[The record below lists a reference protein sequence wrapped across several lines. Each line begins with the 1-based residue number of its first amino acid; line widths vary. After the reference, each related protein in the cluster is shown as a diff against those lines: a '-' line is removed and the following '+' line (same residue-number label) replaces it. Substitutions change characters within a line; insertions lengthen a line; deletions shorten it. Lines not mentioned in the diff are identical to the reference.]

1 MRENSRLLKDGFV
14 DEKDREP
21 TDKVYSY
28 IFITFSLIMLALT
41 IYGLTETPKLIN
53 MANQASI

>member
-1 MRENSRLLKDGFV
+1 MLKDGFV

-21 TDKVYSY
+21 TDEVYSY